1 MDHTSQSDMA
11 YVFGNIMT
19 FTNTLKK
26 QHLTDELMT
35 LNFRLIHGFL
45 GGKRKGEI
53 LDLGN

>member
-45 GGKRKGEI
+45 GGKTKSEI